1 MKTINTSG
9 KRKSAI
15 ARASISPGKG
25 IIKINNQLLESIHSS
40 FIISKIQEPLI
51 LAKEAVAKVNIN
63 VKVKGGGWNGQ
74 TDAVRVAIAR
84 GLTKFQSNLKKVFLE
99 YDRGLLVSD
108 IRHKE
113 PRKPNDSKA
122 RASRQ
127 KSYR

>member
-15 ARASISPGKG
+15 ARASISTGKG

-40 FIISKIQEPLI
+40 FIISKIQEPLM
-51 LAKEAVAKVNIN
+51 LAKDAVAKVNIN

-74 TDAVRVAIAR
+74 TDAIRVAIAR

-99 YDRGLLVSD
+99 YDRGLLVPD
-108 IRHKE
+108 IRRKE

-122 RASRQ
+122 RAARQ